1 LGTAATAVA
10 LAVPGV
16 ANAGWSWNDGAQVT
30 PDGWSWTGDSA
41 TSTDGWS
48 WGGDGTDAAPAG

>member
-1 LGTAATAVA
+1 

-16 ANAGWSWNDGAQVT
+16 ASAGWSWNESGSYAT
-30 PDGWSWTGDSA
+30 DGWTWTGDNA
-41 TSTDGWS
+41 MSTDGWS